1 MKFLNRNVKRKLF
14 NFQQGAN
21 IKLMNTLGKPRVIAD
36 YMGTASRGLALA
48 GTVASATGNVE
59 IGAPLLTASAV
70 LGGGSQVMKKGISMK
85 RNLRKY

>member
-1 MKFLNRNVKRKLF
+1 MQLINKKITRKLF

-21 IKLMNTLGKPRVIAD
+21 IKMMHTLGKPRLVAD
-36 YMGTASRGLALA
+36 YMGTGSRGLALA
-48 GTVASATGNVE
+48 GTLATATGNPE

-70 LGGGSQVMKKGISMK
+70 LGAGSQIMKKGISMK